1 MAESDNKI
9 PWYSWLIL
17 AFHLVWSVGI
27 IWMTQGQVF
36 NEVLKWIVT
45 AVFILATVLLGIYDF
60 LINKSSK
67 GRDATPFDLWTII
80 HAFAGVVFGF
90 WYVPLVYVLITV
102 IWWEAFEYSV
112 KGFGEKEVILNR
124 VVDIGVA
131 LLGWLT
137 VVIIGLAIT
146 GVDFPI
152 ANPVLGLT
160 TG

>member
-17 AFHLVWSVGI
+17 VFHLTWSVVI
-27 IWMTQGQVF
+27 IWITQGQVF

-45 AVFILATVLLGIYDF
+45 GVFILATLALGAYDF
-60 LINKSSK
+60 LIKKSSK
-67 GRDATPFDLWTII
+67 GRDSKPFDPWTII
-80 HAFAGVVFGF
+80 HTFAGVVFGF

-102 IWWEAFEYSV
+102 IWWEAFEFSV

-131 LLGWLT
+131 TLAWLV
-137 VVIIGLAIT
+137 VVIIGLTIT
-146 GVDFPI
+146 GADFPV
-152 ANPVLGLT
+152 ANPVSN
-160 TG
+160 